1 MTPRKKVL
9 LSCGPKIFE
18 GHAPARVQRRRRRYR
33 RRRRQPHEL
42 LLRNDVSQAPKTEKS
57 SVSPENFSDQGS
69 HFLSPNSFRCPEGFG
84 PIIRSIFRFF
94 EAEIEVFRT
103 SCFGPGVAW
112 AASSRT
118 NSCASTS
125 GPAEALLP
133 KFWFLLNSP
142 SAHLIAPFFALN
154 PDPAPPKLVGW

>member
-33 RRRRQPHEL
+33 RRQPHEL
-42 LLRNDVSQAPKTEKS
+42 LLRNDVSQAPKNEKS

-69 HFLSPNSFRCPEGFG
+69 HFLSPNSFRCSEGFG
-84 PIIRSIFRFF
+84 PIGRSIFRFF
-94 EAEIEVFRT
+94 EAEIEVFRA
-103 SCFGPGVAW
+103 SCFGPGIAW

-125 GPAEALLP
+125 GPAEALLL

-142 SAHLIAPFFALN
+142 SAHLIAPFFAPN